1 MDTFG
6 DSLSM
11 YLGTGHGRFT
21 LHNELEDL
29 FHRIVLLVGMNAC
42 RQPIDVFSPAI
53 DPGRRTAL
61 HTPQH
66 KAAKLLHR
74 GGIIFDLFIRA
85 FSLSSR
91 NFGFVDQG
99 YDWKTIGMTSLYY
112 SGFGARGHAA
122 DIRAAEVPTDCTLCS
137 NLGEIEVAKSRPLK
151 VRHRF
156 FRGHPSW
163 MSP

>member
-1 MDTFG
+1 MPAADG
-6 DSLSM
+6 RVQ
-11 YLGTGHGRFT
+11 LGHQF
-21 LHNELEDL
+21 
-29 FHRIVLLVGMNAC
+29 
-42 RQPIDVFSPAI
+42 
-53 DPGRRTAL
+53 GRRETWHSAQRKTAK
-61 HTPQH
+61 QNY
-66 KAAKLLHR
+66 
-74 GGIIFDLFIRA
+74 GGIIIFDLFIRA

-112 SGFGARGHAA
+112 SGFGAWGHAA